1 MGAVS
6 DEAGE
11 LAALRQAFPGYRF
24 RRRTLRGV
32 PCYLAEA
39 RSPRSKLVA
48 SGASSGPAAR
58 PDSISSLGMP
68 PVPAASPVPGASPGR
83 MLAAEVPLVAAR
95 SPAVLADML
104 AVATGRPVRL
114 RPAAVAAAYRD
125 RRMTMQQC
133 AALFGVSRTTIM
145 KFLAAEGVAP
155 RRPGRALDEPT
166 VAAAYQ
172 EGLSLRECAARF
184 GVSERRVAVVLE
196 RQGVPRRPVGRPP
209 RRTAASSEPG
219 TPPPDLGPAHRRQI

>member
-1 MGAVS
+1 MPCHPLPVSCRLIPPPAAATMGAVS

-11 LAALRQAFPGYRF
+11 LEALRQEFPGYRF
-24 RRRTLRGV
+24 RRRPLQGI

-39 RSPRSKLVA
+39 RSPRPQL
-48 SGASSGPAAR
+48 PAL
-58 PDSISSLGMP
+58 S
-68 PVPAASPVPGASPGR
+68 ASPGPGAPPAAPPAVV
-83 MLAAEVPLVAAR
+83 LTAEVPLVAAR

-104 AVATGRPVRL
+104 AVASGRPVRL
-114 RPAAVAAAYRD
+114 RSAAVAAAYRD
-125 RRMTMQQC
+125 RRLTMQQC

-145 KFLAAEGVAP
+145 KFLAAEGVPP
-155 RRPGRALDEPT
+155 RKPGRDLDEPA

-184 GVSERRVAVVLE
+184 GVSERRVAAVLE

-209 RRTAASSEPG
+209 RSTASGSGNGALPPEPDQAPG
-219 TPPPDLGPAHRRQI
+219 

>member
-1 MGAVS
+1 MGAVN
-6 DEAGE
+6 DEADE

-24 RRRTLRGV
+24 RRRHFRGV

-39 RSPRSKLVA
+39 RSPRSKL
-48 SGASSGPAAR
+48 AA
-58 PDSISSLGMP
+58 
-68 PVPAASPVPGASPGR
+68 PGASPASASRPSSIPGPSTPPGPAAPPGSGASPDTA
-83 MLAAEVPLVAAR
+83 LAADVPLVAAR

-104 AVATGRPVRL
+104 AVANGRPVRL
-114 RPAAVAAAYRD
+114 RSAAVAAAYRD

-133 AALFGVSRTTIM
+133 AILFGVSRTTIM
-145 KFLAAEGVAP
+145 KFLAAEGIAP
-155 RRPGRALDEPT
+155 RRPGRVLDEPA

-184 GVSERRVAVVLE
+184 RVSERRVAAVLE

-209 RRTAASSEPG
+209 RRPG
-219 TPPPDLGPAHRRQI
+219 SFAGGGR

>member
-1 MGAVS
+1 MSCRVLQGFLPAPPAARRATMGAVS
-6 DEAGE
+6 DEVGE

-39 RSPRSKLVA
+39 RSPRSKL
-48 SGASSGPAAR
+48 
-58 PDSISSLGMP
+58 
-68 PVPAASPVPGASPGR
+68 PGSPG
-83 MLAAEVPLVAAR
+83 LAAPPGSGTSPGVVVAADVPLVAAR

-104 AVATGRPVRL
+104 AVASGRPVRL
-114 RPAAVAAAYRD
+114 RSAAVAAAYRD

-155 RRPGRALDEPT
+155 RQPGRVLDEPA

-184 GVSERRVAVVLE
+184 GVSERRVATVLE
-196 RQGVPRRPVGRPP
+196 RRGVPRRPVGRPP
-209 RRTAASSEPG
+209 RRTSAGPG
-219 TPPPDLGPAHRRQI
+219 PRS